1 MTAVDLIV
9 LKGASPAGVG
19 ISIEVLDAVNRIA
32 GQRVVTWRILSP
44 AGAQTSARGGLLI
57 PAQPMVRAQPR
68 DIAIVAGL
76 GAGSEAELT
85 ARLAGADAV
94 QAARWIARAWT
105 RGTTVAASCSGVF
118 LLGKAGLLDGRRCTA
133 SWWLTPMLQ
142 AAFPQARPGADAM
155 VVEQDRVWT
164 AGAGLAHVDL
174 MLALVGRF
182 VGPEVADSTARHL
195 AADRRASQACYVIPT
210 DLAARDPLACKVEAV
225 VRDRPAATLADLAAA
240 TGVPARTLARR
251 IQAATGLSP
260 MRFVQKIRLD
270 AALHLLQSTRLPLD
284 AVAERLGFA
293 DAATLYR
300 LVRRHTGRAPGSFRT
315 ADG

>member
-1 MTAVDLIV
+1 MTAIDLIV

-32 GQRVVTWRILSP
+32 GQRLVTWRILSP

-76 GAGSEAELT
+76 SAGDEAELA
-85 ARLAGADAV
+85 ARLAEPDAI
-94 QAARWIARAWT
+94 QAARWINRAWA

-133 SWWLTPMLQ
+133 SWWLTPTLQ
-142 AAFPQARPGADAM
+142 AAFPQAQPGADAM

-182 VGPEVADSTARHL
+182 LGPEIADSTARHL

-210 DLAARDPLACKVEAV
+210 DLAARDPLACRVEAV

-270 AALHLLQSTRLPLD
+270 SALHLLQSTRLPLD

-300 LVRRHTGRAPGSFRT
+300 LVRRHTGRSPGSFRT